1 MVKQSKFKLLVYVFQ
16 KMKSTCTFLCK
27 CMFYL
32 IFMLKSKLSIDKK
45 TLKKTKKNEKTWD
58 GLTMQK
64 NYKKQQNK
72 TNKQKK
78 AGYVFLIFLQ

>member
-1 MVKQSKFKLLVYVFQ
+1 
-16 KMKSTCTFLCK
+16 
-27 CMFYL
+27 MFYL
-32 IFMLKSKLSIDKK
+32 IFMLKTKLSVDKK
-45 TLKKTKKNEKTWD
+45 TFKKNKKTWD

>member
-32 IFMLKSKLSIDKK
+32 IFMLKTKLSIDKK
-45 TLKKTKKNEKTWD
+45 TLKKTKKTPKTWD